1 MGNAIYAE
9 EESAAEKNSTAMLIY
24 SVTKTSEDVYK
35 LSTSLGSFFL
45 RAFYLA
51 DQTEDEELPHTA
63 TRLIKASELNTA
75 RANSADDAD
84 DATDADCRAAD
95 NADTEDHASKKSG
108 AGASCCT
115 AQSLAIDFDSI
126 TPDTQLSSEASE
138 RIIEAALAYSAE
150 HAAVSYLERA
160 EHSAELLRRK
170 LKQKGHS
177 DSAIQKA
184 LSYAQKRN
192 WLSDERYAGAF
203 LRNRSIRKAE
213 GKTRLLA
220 ELAARG
226 ISKEIA
232 AKAVEEFFA
241 QKSEASLLQRAAEK
255 LKRQGKTK
263 EQAQQSLIRLGFPW
277 GSIKSY
283 IKDNW

>member
-9 EESAAEKNSTAMLIY
+9 ENSAAETNSTAMLIY
-24 SVTKTSEDVYK
+24 SATRTSEDVYK

-51 DQTEDEELPHTA
+51 DDAGNDEEPVHSEA
-63 TRLIKASELNTA
+63 RLIKASELNFGSTY
-75 RANSADDAD
+75 SADE
-84 DATDADCRAAD
+84 
-95 NADTEDHASKKSG
+95 NAESTESCF
-108 AGASCCT
+108 AGNS
-115 AQSLAIDFDSI
+115 SIIDFDSI
-126 TPDTQLSSEASE
+126 APDTQVSNEISE
-138 RIIEAALAYSAE
+138 RILEAALAYSAE

-170 LKQKGHS
+170 LKRKGHS

-184 LSYAQKRN
+184 LSYAKKRN

-213 GKTRLLA
+213 GKTRLMA

-226 ISKEIA
+226 INKEIA
-232 AKAVEEFFA
+232 EKALEEFFA
-241 QKSEASLLQRAAEK
+241 QKSEASLLQKAAEK
-255 LKRQGKTK
+255 LKKQGKTK
-263 EQAQQSLIRLGFPW
+263 EQAQQSLVRLGFPW
-277 GSIKSY
+277 NSIKSY
-283 IKDNW
+283 MKDNWEK

>member
-9 EESAAEKNSTAMLIY
+9 EDSAVEKNSTAMLIY

-51 DQTEDEELPHTA
+51 DQTEDEELPHTS
-63 TRLIKASELNTA
+63 THLIKASELNTA
-75 RANSADDAD
+75 HANSADDAD
-84 DATDADCRAAD
+84 AVSRAIDIPETAG
-95 NADTEDHASKKSG
+95 HASKKSS
-108 AGASCCT
+108 ANESACT
-115 AQSLAIDFDSI
+115 AQSFAIDFDSI

-160 EHSAELLRRK
+160 EHSSELLRRK

-177 DSAIQKA
+177 DAAIQKA

>member
-9 EESAAEKNSTAMLIY
+9 EDSAAEKNSTAMLIY

-75 RANSADDAD
+75 HANSADDAD
-84 DATDADCRAAD
+84 ADSRAIDIAET
-95 NADTEDHASKKSG
+95 AGHTSKKSG
-108 AGASCCT
+108 ANASGCT
-115 AQSLAIDFDSI
+115 AQSFAIDFDSI

>member
-9 EESAAEKNSTAMLIY
+9 EDSAAEKNSTAMLIY

-51 DQTEDEELPHTA
+51 DQTEDEEPPHTA

-75 RANSADDAD
+75 HANSADDAD
-84 DATDADCRAAD
+84 AVSRAAD
-95 NADTEDHASKKSG
+95 IAETAGHASKKSG
-108 AGASCCT
+108 ANASGCT
-115 AQSLAIDFDSI
+115 AQSFAIDFDSI

-220 ELAARG
+220 ELSARG

>member
-9 EESAAEKNSTAMLIY
+9 EDSAAEKNSTAMLIY

-45 RAFYLA
+45 RTFYLA
-51 DQTEDEELPHTA
+51 DQTEDEEPLHTA

-75 RANSADDAD
+75 HANSADEADAD
-84 DATDADCRAAD
+84 SRAIDIAET
-95 NADTEDHASKKSG
+95 AGHASKKSG
-108 AGASCCT
+108 ANASGCT
-115 AQSLAIDFDSI
+115 AQSFAIDFDSI
-126 TPDTQLSSEASE
+126 TPDTQLSSETSE

>member
-9 EESAAEKNSTAMLIY
+9 EDSAAEKNSTAMLIY

-35 LSTSLGSFFL
+35 LSTSLGPFFL

-63 TRLIKASELNTA
+63 TRLIKASELNTTH
-75 RANSADDAD
+75 ANSADDAD
-84 DATDADCRAAD
+84 AVSCAIDIAETAG
-95 NADTEDHASKKSG
+95 HASKKSG
-108 AGASCCT
+108 ANASGCT
-115 AQSLAIDFDSI
+115 AQSFAIDFDSI
-126 TPDTQLSSEASE
+126 TPDTQLSREASE

-177 DSAIQKA
+177 DSAIQKV

-277 GSIKSY
+277 GRIKSY

>member
-9 EESAAEKNSTAMLIY
+9 EDSAAEKNSTAMLIY

-75 RANSADDAD
+75 HANSADDAD
-84 DATDADCRAAD
+84 AVSRAIDIAET
-95 NADTEDHASKKSG
+95 AGHASKKSG
-108 AGASCCT
+108 ANASGCT
-115 AQSLAIDFDSI
+115 AQSFAIDFDSI

>member
-9 EESAAEKNSTAMLIY
+9 EDFAAEKNSTAMLIY

-51 DQTEDEELPHTA
+51 DQTEDEEPPHTA

-75 RANSADDAD
+75 HANSADDAD
-84 DATDADCRAAD
+84 AVSRAID
-95 NADTEDHASKKSG
+95 IADTAGHTSKKSG
-108 AGASCCT
+108 ANASGCT
-115 AQSLAIDFDSI
+115 AQSFAIDFDSI

-220 ELAARG
+220 ELSARG

>member
-9 EESAAEKNSTAMLIY
+9 EDSAAEKNSTAMLIY

-45 RAFYLA
+45 RTFYLA
-51 DQTEDEELPHTA
+51 DQTEDEEPPHTV

-75 RANSADDAD
+75 HANSADDAD
-84 DATDADCRAAD
+84 AVSRAIDIAET
-95 NADTEDHASKKSG
+95 AGHASKKSG
-108 AGASCCT
+108 ANASACT
-115 AQSLAIDFDSI
+115 AQSFAIDIDSI

-150 HAAVSYLERA
+150 HAAVSYLEHA

>member
-9 EESAAEKNSTAMLIY
+9 EDFAAEKNSTAMLIY

-51 DQTEDEELPHTA
+51 DQTEDEEPPHTA

-75 RANSADDAD
+75 HANSADDAD
-84 DATDADCRAAD
+84 AVSRAID
-95 NADTEDHASKKSG
+95 IADTAGHTSKKSG
-108 AGASCCT
+108 ANASGCT
-115 AQSLAIDFDSI
+115 AQSFAIDFDSI

>member
-9 EESAAEKNSTAMLIY
+9 EDSAAEKNSTAMLIY

-45 RAFYLA
+45 RTFYLA
-51 DQTEDEELPHTA
+51 DQTEDEESPHTA

-75 RANSADDAD
+75 HTNSADDAD
-84 DATDADCRAAD
+84 AVSRAAD
-95 NADTEDHASKKSG
+95 IAETAGHASKKSG
-108 AGASCCT
+108 ANESVCT
-115 AQSLAIDFDSI
+115 TQSFTIDFDSI